1 MNIHAPSDFWDG
13 WPCGTWIYLPD
24 GTRAQCD
31 RCRQM
36 ASCGYWAVVGC
47 HFCSKCFLRG
57 NERSVK

>member
-36 ASCGYWAVVGC
+36 ALVVIGQLLAVTFV
-47 HFCSKCFLRG
+47 
-57 NERSVK
+57 RSVSCEGMRGV